1 MNSYEFAVE
10 LLKELDFS
18 LRAPSN
24 YKAIKCSATIRQ
36 LIFDKNQVLALAQ
49 QQSGKKF
56 IFYVDHNGIEG
67 DISQAHPCYVVHF
80 LGNLDMEGG
89 RIGVS
94 IEEFGAM
101 KVMYS
106 AGRLFSIKD
115 IIKYLANKRGGVHLD
130 EKNLDAGQEIMDA
143 LSRGIELGGM
153 EMLLQEALHIARATV
168 NSARRSGYL

>member
-1 MNSYEFAVE
+1 MNSYEFALE
-10 LLKELDFS
+10 LLKELDSS
-18 LRAPSN
+18 LRASSD

-36 LIFDKNQVLALAQ
+36 LIFDKNKVLDLAQ
-49 QQSGKKF
+49 KQSGKKF
-56 IFYVDHNGIEG
+56 IFYVDHNGIES
-67 DISQAHPCYVVHF
+67 DISQAHGGYVVHF
-80 LGNLDMEGG
+80 LGDLDMEGG

-130 EKNLDAGQEIMDA
+130 ERNLDPDQEIMDA
-143 LSRGIELGGM
+143 LSRGIELGGK
-153 EMLLQEALHIARATV
+153 EMLVQEALYIASATV